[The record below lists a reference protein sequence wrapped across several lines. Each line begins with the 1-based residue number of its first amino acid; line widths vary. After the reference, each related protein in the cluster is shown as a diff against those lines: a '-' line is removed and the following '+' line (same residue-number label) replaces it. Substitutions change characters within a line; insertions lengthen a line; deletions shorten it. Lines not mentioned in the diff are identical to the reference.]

1 VGAAVEFLR
10 TVLNATGDSVVMV
23 SQAGEREVFPAF
35 LYGNLVQIANR

>member
-1 VGAAVEFLR
+1 MR
-10 TVLNATGDSVVMV
+10 QATRAVMV